1 MLSDSD
7 IDDLAKSVLTRVVTE
22 LNTWVENE
30 TKPIYA
36 MSTDRNGEVVLT
48 YAGHSVD
55 GYGTFVCD
63 YKPIEAIRTIIRRCE
78 GTVDKKKIEVT
89 EKETTEINEFP
100 LSEFPV
106 EDQRG
111 LIEMMAETATLYVLY
126 HLAGRLGNAIVDA
139 VYDADLIA
147 QGAITVASA
156 SRLSKSGV
164 DAEVDARQEIELA
177 AQRAANAKREM
188 LRNQLKQLPFVIAQR
203 NRGAPRKSQRERE
216 QQRAAYESKLETT
229 YRDLLVK
236 NGNKPTKTLVART
249 LGEGGINPKTGIDSS
264 LAAFRNKLKRLN
276 IDYDALVEKITDKL
290 NDNP

>member
-1 MLSDSD
+1 MFSDSEVD
-7 IDDLAKSVLTRVVTE
+7 TLATSILSRVVTE

-30 TKPIYA
+30 AKPIYA
-36 MSTDRNGEVVLT
+36 ISTDRNGELVLT

-55 GYGTFVCD
+55 GYGTFICD
-63 YKPIEAIRTIIRRCE
+63 YKPIEAIRTIIRKCE
-78 GTVDKKKIEVT
+78 GAIAKKKLEVT
-89 EKETTEINEFP
+89 EKETREISEFP

-111 LIEMMAETATLYVLY
+111 LIEVMAETATLYVLY

-164 DAEVDARQEIELA
+164 DAEVDAREQIELA
-177 AQRAANAKREM
+177 AQRTANAKREM
-188 LRNQLKQLPFVIAQR
+188 LRGQLKQLPFVIAQR
-203 NRGAPRKSQRERE
+203 RRGAPRKSHSQRESQRRE
-216 QQRAAYESKLETT
+216 YAAKVERT
-229 YRDLLVK
+229 YRDLFVK
-236 NGNKPTKTLVART
+236 VGKKPTKTLVART

-264 LAAFRNKLKRLN
+264 LPAFRNKLDRLE
-276 IDYDALVEKITDKL
+276 IDYDALVTKVNDEL
-290 NDNP
+290 NDNS